1 MKSALSDKETEQE
14 GYGSGGGDEASS
26 PVLGVHFPSLG
37 SPAWVGS
44 PTLTPALSTRG
55 SWLTFHRQEE
65 DEVSLHFLPL
75 VLVSF
80 LSASAGIF
88 LLL

>member
-1 MKSALSDKETEQE
+1 MVKSALSDEETQQE

-26 PVLGVHFPSLG
+26 PVLGVHFPRLADAGVPHLDSRSLHQGGLG
-37 SPAWVGS
+37 SHFTGK
-44 PTLTPALSTRG
+44 RKMR
-55 SWLTFHRQEE
+55 F
-65 DEVSLHFLPL
+65 SLHFLPL
-75 VLVSF
+75 VPVSF